1 MPQLAL
7 IVFTAFLVEAAA
19 GFGSMVIA
27 LTVGALFFT
36 VEDLLLWLVPV
47 NLVLSLYLV
56 ARSWKSIRWPFL
68 LKGVAP
74 LMGLGLLLGTLVAT
88 QAANATWLKPAFG
101 LFTIAVA
108 IWQLTSALKPAT
120 SEASPLPFPARAA
133 ALLGAGAIHGI
144 FATGGPL
151 AVFVTAR
158 ELPNKTEFRATLSML
173 WVAMNAALLSAWALS
188 GKFTQGSLKTSA
200 LMLLPLAAGI
210 AVGDWLHHR
219 LDERRFRITVA
230 AMLLIAGAVL
240 TANSLSLRTRGEGR
254 GEGPTEAQP
263 TK

>member
-1 MPQLAL
+1 VRVNLHLLAL

-27 LTVGALFFT
+27 LTIGALFFA
-36 VEDLLLWLVPV
+36 VDDLLLWLVPV
-47 NLVLSLYLV
+47 NLVLSVYLV
-56 ARSWKSIRWPFL
+56 ARGWRSIRWRFL
-68 LKGVAP
+68 LTGVAP
-74 LMGLGLLLGTLVAT
+74 LMGAGLVAGTLVAS

-101 LFTIAVA
+101 MFTIAVA
-108 IWQLTSALKPAT
+108 VWQLTTTLKPAT
-120 SEASPLPFPARAA
+120 SAASPLPFPARAA

-173 WVAMNAALLSAWALS
+173 WVAMNVALLGAWAVA
-188 GKFTQGSLKTSA
+188 GKFTTGSLKTSA
-200 LMLLPLAAGI
+200 LMLLPLAGGI

-230 AMLLIAGAVL
+230 TMLLIAGTVL
-240 TANSLSLRTRGEGR
+240 TVAERG
-254 GEGPTEAQP
+254 QS
-263 TK
+263 